1 MGSRRLLSHTEL
13 ETAQVCRARWDF
25 RYGGRLAGSTLKPR
39 TIPRILNEGR
49 AWGTMVATWHALGG
63 GRNGLWRA
71 TEAMHD
77 SLGQDFQEAR
87 ENGGTFAREDYV
99 AAANLLSDALLDYV
113 SRTPPM
119 SGLHR
124 MEEEIIARVDNQHS
138 LLAKID
144 GWWVDADD
152 RPWLV
157 EFKWRPGG
165 LTAAW
170 LLELLPQF
178 PRYAWALREA
188 VGVSPVG
195 IIVDER
201 LGRSP
206 QRPKLVQG
214 RKKSDGLVVS
224 SDKAQFTTGAL
235 YVEACQERG
244 QDPDRKLIE
253 HYDSREWQQ
262 QVRIVFRQSELDA
275 THEELREL
283 AQVIYGLDHGQV
295 LPIRT
300 ASKMT
305 CMRCDFRDICKDPT
319 HPTDQFMRGTPKRTK
334 ARI

>member
-1 MGSRRLLSHTEL
+1 M
-13 ETAQVCRARWDF
+13 QVCRARWDL
-25 RYGGRLAGSTLKPR
+25 RYGGHLAGSTLKPR

-49 AWGTMVATWHALGG
+49 AWGSMVATWHALGG
-63 GRNGLWRA
+63 GRKALWRA
-71 TEAMHD
+71 SGAMHE

-99 AAANLLSDALLDYV
+99 GAANLLSDAFLDYT
-113 SRTPPM
+113 SRTPAM
-119 SGLHR
+119 KGLHR

-144 GWWVDADD
+144 GWWTDADG

-188 VGVSPVG
+188 VGMDPVG

-201 LGRSP
+201 LGRFP
-206 QRPKLVQG
+206 QRPLLA
-214 RKKSDGLVVS
+214 RAKKKDPVTKTYPMTVS
-224 SDKAQFTTGAL
+224 TKKDQYTTGSL
-235 YVEACQERG
+235 YYDACEEFG
-244 QDPDRKLIE
+244 AIPDDKLAA
-253 HYDSREWQQ
+253 HFDSREWQQ
-262 QVRIVFRQSELDA
+262 QVKIVFRNSELDA
-275 THEELREL
+275 THDELREL

-295 LPIRT
+295 LPVRT

-305 CMRCDFRDICKDPT
+305 CNRCDFRNICKNPRN
-319 HPTDQFMRGTPKRTK
+319 PTDEFIRGTPKRTK